1 MMLEPFPALNQ
12 LLISLK
18 DGDALVLPDGFLGG
32 SAPCLQKIDFG
43 GVPYPAL
50 PTLLLS
56 ASGLVDLWL
65 YRVPPAGHISP
76 EAMVASLAALPKLE
90 RFGIETEWDIPLLN
104 RMRPPPTRRAVLPA
118 LTFFQFRGISNYMED
133 LVSRIDSPQLINIS
147 IVYFDPPSDHFPVTQ
162 LIDFIDH
169 SVGPR
174 STIFGRAHVTV
185 YKRHVNVRLHQHAY
199 HPRGS
204 STTVTPQS
212 IEWQFT
218 HMAQVLSRVSATL
231 SNVVHLE
238 LRMGPQF
245 GIMNG
250 VEWRGLLQQ
259 FSAVQTLKLCSEL
272 ASRMVD
278 TLEDVTDERVVGLF
292 PSLKLICLQDQPESS
307 IENIVTLRKLSGQ
320 PLTVVN
326 TRTEFD
332 KSLEEYIQ

>member
-50 PTLLLS
+50 PRLLLS

-162 LIDFIDH
+162 LVDFIDH

-185 YKRHVNVRLHQHAY
+185 YKGHVNVRLHQHAY

-326 TRTEFD
+326 TITEFD
-332 KSLEEYIQ
+332 KRLEEYIQ